1 MLCLAA
7 VCWGLGFY
15 AQRISIVEVSPLT
28 STAARFVIAAPVAVA
43 ALVWCARRGI
53 RIPWRAGAVL
63 GVLLYIAFAMQTVAM
78 EYTPVSRVA
87 LLTGLY
93 VVFTP
98 MLQPFF
104 KLGRPTPVQVVAAI
118 VAVLGTLLLVGVV
131 GDDTAT
137 STPPNIGDALTLGM
151 AVLCAVMVLLIGR
164 WTHEHPVALNAVQI
178 AVMCVVSVLVTGVVE
193 GSAALGVLSTSF
205 NTWASLVY
213 LAVFSTI
220 AAFTLQM
227 MGQRHLSPAPAS
239 VIMLL
244 ETPVGVIAAVL
255 LLGEAMAGL
264 QWLGAA
270 IALAAVVVSV
280 VGEHRNGT

>member
-7 VCWGLGFY
+7 ICWGLGFY
-15 AQRISIVEVSPLT
+15 AQRVSIVEISPLT
-28 STAARFVIAAPVAVA
+28 STAARFLIAAPAAVA
-43 ALVWCARRGI
+43 GLVWCARQGI
-53 RIPWRAGAVL
+53 RIPWRAGSVL

-78 EYTPVSRVA
+78 QYTPVSRVA

-118 VAVLGTLLLVGVV
+118 VAVLGTLLLVGVI
-131 GDDTAT
+131 GNDTAT

-151 AVLCAVMVLLIGR
+151 AIICAVMVLIGR

-178 AVMCVVSVLVTGVVE
+178 AVMCVVSVVVTGAVE
-193 GSAALGVLSTSF
+193 GSAALAVLSTSF
-205 NTWASLVY
+205 TTWASLVY

-227 MGQRHLSPAPAS
+227 VGQRHLSPAPAS

-244 ETPVGVIAAVL
+244 ETPVGVVAAVL

-264 QWLGAA
+264 QWLGAI
-270 IALAAVVVSV
+270 IALVAVVVSV
-280 VGEHRNGT
+280 VGEHRRGL